1 MKLLVYDSD
10 VCIYQLCV
18 DRFIQ
23 VFKKKQKNSTCIY
36 YYHLRSLEGS

>member
-1 MKLLVYDSD
+1 MKRLVYDSD

-23 VFKKKQKNSTCIY
+23 VFKKKNLLVYNIIPI
-36 YYHLRSLEGS
+36 H

>member
-1 MKLLVYDSD
+1 MKRLVYDSD

-23 VFKKKQKNSTCIY
+23 VFKKNKKKNLLVYI
-36 YYHLRSLEGS
+36 HIPVH